1 MIFNV
6 WTTEHILTRFLKDGL
21 DRLIYLS
28 SAKDDIY
35 SIQIRIKLCVFPST
49 HEIIHRNDSEGLL
62 YVSYKF
68 FFSHLPVNFCP
79 NLSLGCLKID
89 HSSST
94 ECSPM

>member
-21 DRLIYLS
+21 NRLVYLS

-35 SIQIRIKLCVFPST
+35 SIQIRIKMCVFPST

-62 YVSYKF
+62 YVSYI
-68 FFSHLPVNFCP
+68 FFSAICQ
-79 NLSLGCLKID
+79 
-89 HSSST
+89 
-94 ECSPM
+94 